1 MRLKAPRVSFNTLG
15 RYPSLRSEA
24 VKKSTTG
31 VILSSRPATK
41 DLVPCR
47 TRLTRQPSTLSD
59 EILRSAQDDTRN
71 EFFTGLSG

>member
-31 VILSSRPATK
+31 VILRSA
-41 DLVPCR
+41 
-47 TRLTRQPSTLSD
+47 SD
-59 EILRSAQDDTRN
+59 EGS
-71 EFFTGLSG
+71 SPMPH